1 VPHVLATKVVE
12 SWLEIELVRTESVRF
27 ILVDGLLL
35 ENGMLVKYYTNDNL
49 IGEPVL

>member
-1 VPHVLATKVVE
+1 MPHALSTNVVDN
-12 SWLEIELVRTESVRF
+12 WLEITVLQTESVRF

-49 IGEPVL
+49 IGEPV